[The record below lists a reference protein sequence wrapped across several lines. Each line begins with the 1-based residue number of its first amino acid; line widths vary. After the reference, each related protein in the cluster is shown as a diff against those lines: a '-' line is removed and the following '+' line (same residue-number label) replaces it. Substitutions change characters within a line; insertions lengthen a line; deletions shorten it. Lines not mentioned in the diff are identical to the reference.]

1 MNNKSNSASEV
12 LRLLPYLKDED
23 LQTVLGAVQFRI
35 NSRGVCGT
43 SKSSSPPKV
52 RPWKGSGRGPKGRGK
67 PKGPQ
72 PNILPDELKSS
83 EEYVSFKSKEK
94 EMKAYLKENKLSLK
108 EVSIKRSQDKP
119 LPESVLSFYE
129 ARDKWIRRK
138 GASKSNS
145 SYEQKD

>member
-1 MNNKSNSASEV
+1 MNNKSSSASEV
-12 LRLLPYLKDED
+12 LRLLPYVKGED
-23 LQTVLGAVQFRI
+23 LQMILGAVQFRI
-35 NSRGVCGT
+35 NSHISGT
-43 SKSSSPPKV
+43 SKPSSLSQV

-67 PKGPQ
+67 PKGPK

-94 EMKAYLKENKLSLK
+94 EMKAYLKESKQTLK
-108 EVSIKRSQDKP
+108 EVSIKRSQDEP
-119 LPESVLSFYE
+119 LPDSVLGFFE

-145 SYEQKD
+145 SHEQKD